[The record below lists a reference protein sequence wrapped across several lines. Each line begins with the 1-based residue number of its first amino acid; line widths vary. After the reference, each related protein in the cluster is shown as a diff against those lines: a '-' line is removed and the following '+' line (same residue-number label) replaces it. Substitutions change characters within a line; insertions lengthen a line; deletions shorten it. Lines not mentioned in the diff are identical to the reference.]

1 MPGSPFPGPL
11 FRPVPPLFRSLSLSF
26 PLPLHLSSYN
36 SLSLETNNLNFKL
49 DQNLFF
55 FFFFIFFFSGFFF
68 FFFLVFFFF
77 PFFVS
82 IDEIISLL
90 FWDEISIFKEEE
102 SVKRDGWIDLGV
114 IKRETRESFSNR
126 ERKRKSS

>member
-55 FFFFIFFFSGFFF
+55 FVT

-114 IKRETRESFSNR
+114 IKRETRESFSKR
-126 ERKRKSS
+126 ERKRKSL

>member
-1 MPGSPFPGPL
+1 M
-11 FRPVPPLFRSLSLSF
+11 
-26 PLPLHLSSYN
+26 Y
-36 SLSLETNNLNFKL
+36 
-49 DQNLFF
+49 
-55 FFFFIFFFSGFFF
+55 
-68 FFFLVFFFF
+68 FF

>member
-55 FFFFIFFFSGFFF
+55 FFFVT

>member
-55 FFFFIFFFSGFFF
+55 FFFVT

-114 IKRETRESFSNR
+114 IKRETRESFSKR